1 MIHENKGIILDVSD
15 AEILEAQRLLAEQE
29 GIFCDP
35 ASATTLAAL
44 LRLSKKMTFGVR
56 DRIILVI
63 TGSGLKTLEDLNPSM
78 AKAEEA
84 SLEDLEK
91 KIQSVLS

>member
-1 MIHENKGIILDVSD
+1 MIHENKGMILDVSD
-15 AEILEAQRLLAEQE
+15 TETLEAQRSLAEQE

-44 LRLSKKMTFGVR
+44 RRHSNKMKFSVR
-56 DRIILVI
+56 DRIVLMI
-63 TGSGLKTLEDLNPSM
+63 TGSGLKTLEDVDQSM
-78 AKAEEA
+78 TRAEEA